1 MALISGGRINIWNV
15 VKKQFEVVH
24 PETETARITDFADGI
39 VQKLALTSTMTA
51 VTALQT
57 DSWFGKL
64 LKMVLTA
71 SGVRYNIAQNGYVCF
86 GSFFGGLII
95 QWGVNRYGIV
105 TLPVS
110 CQSINR
116 IVSAHSGINFM
127 DAKVRET
134 NPLIK
139 FTLDVGGN
147 TGDYEDAQWVNALAS
162 DANVGHDFTL
172 PLSCSVYAY
181 SVCHKGTSPG
191 AVGIENGKAYDVGWT
206 NAPVWIIAIGSM

>member
-95 QWGVNRYGIV
+95 QWGINRYGIV

-147 TGDYEDAQWVNALAS
+147 TGDYEDAQWI
-162 DANVGHDFTL
+162 
-172 PLSCSVYAY
+172 
-181 SVCHKGTSPG
+181 
-191 AVGIENGKAYDVGWT
+191 AVGK
-206 NAPVWIIAIGSM
+206 

>member
-71 SGVRYNIAQNGYVCF
+71 SGVRYNIADNGYICF
-86 GSFFGGLII
+86 GSFWGGLII
-95 QWGVNRYGIV
+95 QWG
-105 TLPVS
+105 LS
-110 CQSINR
+110 
-116 IVSAHSGINFM
+116 
-127 DAKVRET
+127 T
-134 NPLIK
+134 NDP
-139 FTLDVGGN
+139 G
-147 TGDYEDAQWVNALAS
+147 TG
-162 DANVGHDFTL
+162 
-172 PLSCSVYAY
+172 
-181 SVCHKGTSPG
+181 G
-191 AVGIENGKAYDVGWT
+191 AVFHYPVTFSPFIALDGATKLGVGNASANDAVVTELGTTACTIDSTPAAYTSHYRV
-206 NAPVWIIAIGSM
+206 VVIGRN

>member
-1 MALISGGRINIWNV
+1 MALVKNGRINIWNT

-39 VQKLALTSTMTA
+39 VQKLALTSAMTA

-64 LKMVLTA
+64 LKMALTA
-71 SGVRYNIAQNGYVCF
+71 SGVKYNIAQNGYICF

-95 QWGVNRYGIV
+95 
-105 TLPVS
+105 
-110 CQSINR
+110 
-116 IVSAHSGINFM
+116 
-127 DAKVRET
+127 
-134 NPLIK
+134 
-139 FTLDVGGN
+139 
-147 TGDYEDAQWVNALAS
+147 QWVNALAS

-181 SVCHKGTSPG
+181 SICHQGTTPG
-191 AVGIENGKAYDVGWT
+191 ATGIGSGKAFDAGWT
-206 NAPVWIIAIGSM
+206 NTPVWIIAIGSK